1 MVSRAGPGIRRVE
14 DIARSQEDGL
24 NRLEVEKWRFFGS
37 SIVRE
42 RNLESVP
49 VIFVPIF
56 MVLFFVVV
64 FGAYPF
70 YHEGRWELS
79 VAILLLASIAVA
91 VLLYVYVRWMKGED
105 HQG

>member
-1 MVSRAGPGIRRVE
+1 VVSRAGPGIRRVE

-37 SIVRE
+37 GIVRE

-56 MVLFFVVV
+56 LILFFAVV
-64 FGAYPF
+64 FVAYPF
-70 YHEGRWELS
+70 YYEGRWELS
-79 VAILLLASIAVA
+79 VVILLLASIAVA
-91 VLLYVYVRWMKGED
+91 VLLYVYVRWRKGESSA
-105 HQG
+105 